1 MLSVQRGVY
10 KYEWNRITG
19 SREYKLFVDIP
30 DEKLNDEVLS
40 HRHKLFKSQLI
51 RMTADAHQEHMK
63 AMMRKRPDEAEELR
77 DYDPY
82 KCKSWHW
89 SFDPHSSKFVTS
101 IAQAPIRE
109 KPERSRSESVSE
121 YMKRNRS
128 SSKKESMS
136 GNNLQLSNYY
146 TSAKAAPNA
155 LDLKC
160 VVSKEQTPA
169 IKSKAPDALAEMFAR
184 IEQKEKVY
192 KQEREQAELKRK
204 TNKFRILE
212 DKLLRLCDSIK
223 SMFVVQRIKVIR
235 KNKLVK
241 DLSDSQRG

>member
-1 MLSVQRGVY
+1 
-10 KYEWNRITG
+10 
-19 SREYKLFVDIP
+19 
-30 DEKLNDEVLS
+30 
-40 HRHKLFKSQLI
+40 
-51 RMTADAHQEHMK
+51 
-63 AMMRKRPDEAEELR
+63 
-77 DYDPY
+77 
-82 KCKSWHW
+82 
-89 SFDPHSSKFVTS
+89 
-101 IAQAPIRE
+101 
-109 KPERSRSESVSE
+109 
-121 YMKRNRS
+121 
-128 SSKKESMS
+128 MS

-235 KNKLVK
+235 KNKLIK
-241 DLSDSQRG
+241 DLSDSQRGWFDNYKEISNNINHLSKASPKMFILKKHYKEGEMVKLSEKFKKSEMRSNIQKYIIELEKSSNEEQVGRT